1 MTSREYVAAEVGNT
15 DRIIL
20 YREGL
25 FWRAYERS
33 AFALCTQVKAFKPT
47 RKVLKT
53 LDGADLIS
61 AGFPIG
67 GEDNV
72 LRDLRCIAREA
83 DKLTFAARRPVV
95 EKEFRAWKATIPLSG
110 RRVESSRGVVSTSS
124 DSRAAMPPTP
134 TTRET
139 DSGLRQQAASVAQ
152 ARDLG
157 RGTTAYPPRPVTTQP
172 SQLRRM
178 PFDDDEFEH
187 SDELE
192 LDFGQPA
199 ASAAT
204 SAPTLPPTLPV
215 YGEADFSLSAACR
228 VADALRH
235 FNLAD
240 KTPMECMIFV
250 SEMQKLLVDYK

>member
-47 RKVLKT
+47 RKVLKI

-67 GEDNV
+67 GENSV
-72 LRDLRCIAREA
+72 LRDLRCIAREP
-83 DKLTFAARRPVV
+83 DRLIFAVRRPVV
-95 EKEFRAWKATIPLSG
+95 EKEFRAWKATIPLSAL
-110 RRVESSRGVVSTSS
+110 RRVETPRGVALTSS
-124 DSRAAMPPTP
+124 DSRAAMPPTS
-134 TTRET
+134 RDT
-139 DSGLRQQAASVAQ
+139 DPVRQQAASVAP
-152 ARDLG
+152 ARTLDEVP
-157 RGTTAYPPRPVTTQP
+157 TAYPPHPVSSQP
-172 SQLRRM
+172 SQPARSQ
-178 PFDDDEFEH
+178 FEDDDDFTD
-187 SDELE
+187 DEL
-192 LDFGQPA
+192 PA

-204 SAPTLPPTLPV
+204 PAPTHPV
-215 YGEADFSLSAACR
+215 YGEADFSLSVACR
-228 VADALRH
+228 VADAVRH

-240 KTPMECMIFV
+240 KTPMECMMFI
-250 SEMQKLLVDYK
+250 SELQKLLVDYR